1 MSYWLIS
8 EIKNIERLGHK
19 FGPSNNYCPKCGKD
33 VTNVRENIILTLNR
47 YSTNVKAKRSLEQ
60 ILKNWRKELCEEM
73 GITTFLGGSR
83 IISNKMIE
91 EIVNKLPNTEERLAQ
106 ITGMGPKKMKMYKE
120 DLLKMINTVIRKWE
134 LDLEIRTI
142 SYQIVCHQCQSFWI
156 PTRSQKT
163 VLSSGSFNI
172 VDSNTGDVVSSTFE
186 LF

>member
-106 ITGMGPKKMKMYKE
+106 ITGMGPKRMKMYKE
-120 DLLKMINTVIRKWE
+120 DLLKMISTVIRKWE